1 MLGLSTD
8 TRTVHYQMVSVSSTL
23 PGYEITK
30 CLGVV
35 QGIAE
40 GSFPIL
46 SLEHVAFEKGGGL
59 DDLVERAK
67 SEVSKAAG
75 MRGADGIVDL
85 RFEVM
90 GRHTEK
96 GVLAYGTAVNC
107 RKIEPQR

>member
-1 MLGLSTD
+1 MLGLSSD
-8 TRTVHYQMVSVSSTL
+8 IRTIHHQMISASSSL

-46 SLEHVAFEKGGGL
+46 SLENMSFEKGGGL
-59 DDLVERAK
+59 DDLVEKAK

-75 MRGADGIVDL
+75 MRGADAIVDL
-85 RFEVM
+85 RFEII

-96 GVLAYGTAVNC
+96 GVLAYGTAVAC
-107 RKIEPQR
+107 RKIGS